1 MRSRAAL
8 LTGAALAL
16 GSLGAVTLAAPAGA
30 QTCPSTYA
38 PSPCVTLTLSA
49 TIVAP
54 GVAIT
59 ITGGGFLAFSVIVI
73 TFHTAPVTLATV
85 RADANGDFSATV
97 TIPASAAP
105 GSHVIEASGT
115 GANGQPLTLTTPV
128 TVAAVVPVSTS
139 HQATPSQPTST
150 SGQLPFTGTD
160 LALTTGTGA
169 VLVAAG
175 AAAIVAS
182 RRRDQARHGH
192 T

>member
-8 LTGAALAL
+8 LTGAVLAL
-16 GSLGAVTLAAPAGA
+16 GPLGAVSLPAPAGA

-59 ITGGGFLAFSVIVI
+59 ITGSGFLAFSVIVI

-85 RADANGDFSATV
+85 RADGNGDFSATV
-97 TIPASAAP
+97 TIPASATP

-128 TVAAVVPVSTS
+128 TIASAIPVSV
-139 HQATPSQPTST
+139 PSASRPTST
-150 SGQLPFTGTD
+150 AGQLPFTGAN
-160 LALTTGTGA
+160 LALTGGTGG
-169 VLVAAG
+169 VLVLGG

-182 RRRDQARHGH
+182 RRRVAHGGDRRS
-192 T
+192 